1 MSLFRL
7 GEINE
12 RYYRENIEMF
22 YLIAKKT
29 PDIQYPASRGRRD
42 FRNLFPIANLK
53 FKKSEIFLLT

>member
-22 YLIAKKT
+22 YLIVKKRQ
-29 PDIQYPASRGRRD
+29 ISNIRRLEVEEILGIY
-42 FRNLFPIANLK
+42 FRLQI
-53 FKKSEIFLLT
+53 